1 VLLKDATRPRASETS
16 GSKPPDTPADTA
28 AAAEA
33 EAEPAAAATAATAA
47 EGDSSTAGDA
57 GTDPDAASK
66 PAAAAAA
73 AAAED
78 AAVSPTAAAAD
89 AAAGGSSG
97 SSEVQGVEL
106 ILARLPTAVS
116 RDLCDE
122 MAVNF
127 CYSNSK
133 GARKRLVRA
142 LLEVPRGNL
151 QLLPYYARVAATI
164 SQAYP
169 EVGAGGCMWFE
180 GLGQS
185 TGVHAFPLFTTDMYC
200 CMACSATK
208 RSRPCLTV
216 ACMVLLLAHIL
227 ECQCPSRVSDQLVRV
242 LPTW

>member
-1 VLLKDATRPRASETS
+1 VPTVLLKDATRPRASEAS
-16 GSKPPDTPADTA
+16 GSKPPDTPADA
-28 AAAEA
+28 AAAAA
-33 EAEPAAAATAATAA
+33 EAEPAAAATAATAVAAA
-47 EGDSSTAGDA
+47 EGENSTAGDA
-57 GTDPDAASK
+57 PMDVDAASQT
-66 PAAAAAA
+66 AAAA
-73 AAAED
+73 AAAEMAGD

-89 AAAGGSSG
+89 AAAAGSSG

-169 EVGAGGCMWFE
+169 EVGAGGHSWWRR
-180 GLGQS
+180 GGAQS
-185 TGVHAFPLFTTDMYC
+185 DSQGPLVSAQLSEHEHKWPMGGGDSS
-200 CMACSATK
+200 AC
-208 RSRPCLTV
+208 P
-216 ACMVLLLAHIL
+216 AHITAGRGVV
-227 ECQCPSRVSDQLVRV
+227 Q
-242 LPTW
+242 

>member
-1 VLLKDATRPRASETS
+1 MLCWAPQVRAFYEQLPDLWSLVPTVLLKDATRPRASEAS
-16 GSKPPDTPADTA
+16 GSKPPDTPADA
-28 AAAEA
+28 AAAAAAA
-33 EAEPAAAATAATAA
+33 EAEPAAAATAATAVAAA
-47 EGDSSTAGDA
+47 EGENSTAGDA
-57 GTDPDAASK
+57 PMDVDAASQT
-66 PAAAAAA
+66 AAAA
-73 AAAED
+73 AAAEMAGD

-89 AAAGGSSG
+89 AAAAGSSG

-169 EVGAGGCMWFE
+169 EVGAGGHSWWRRGGGTVGFA
-180 GLGQS
+180 G
-185 TGVHAFPLFTTDMYC
+185 A
-200 CMACSATK
+200 
-208 RSRPCLTV
+208 SR
-216 ACMVLLLAHIL
+216 
-227 ECQCPSRVSDQLVRV
+227 
-242 LPTW
+242 